1 MQTFT
6 KPNNL
11 NGTELRAELN
21 AAGIQISDDF
31 NAVQLDGEE
40 LYLKIAASD
49 IEAAAVV
56 VAAHNGTI

>member
-1 MQTFT
+1 MQTYT

-40 LYLKIAASD
+40 LYLKIAAKD
-49 IEAAAVV
+49 VKAAEAI